1 MHKITINI
9 DGLPLTKSS
18 QQQFWIILGSII
30 SHSNVFMIGIYHGNE
45 KPIDV
50 NNFLKDLVEEMKD
63 MYENGINISGRNIQC
78 RLEAL
83 ICI

>member
-1 MHKITINI
+1 
-9 DGLPLTKSS
+9 
-18 QQQFWIILGSII
+18 
-30 SHSNVFMIGIYHGNE
+30 MIGIHGNE

-83 ICI
+83 ICV